1 MIRKDKLI
9 QEMNRYTSG
18 IFYVARGNQKS
29 NIIRLIMIGSLYSY
43 VLSKKLPRKNKK
55 TVKNKLINIYALLKR
70 IENKWFKKRF
80 IRIDFTLN

>member
-70 IENKWFKKRF
+70 IENK
-80 IRIDFTLN
+80 

>member
-9 QEMNRYTSG
+9 QEINRYTSG

-29 NIIRLIMIGSLYSY
+29 NIIRLIMMGSLYSY

-55 TVKNKLINIYALLKR
+55 TVKNKLINIYALLKQ
-70 IENKWFKKRF
+70 IENKK
-80 IRIDFTLN
+80 